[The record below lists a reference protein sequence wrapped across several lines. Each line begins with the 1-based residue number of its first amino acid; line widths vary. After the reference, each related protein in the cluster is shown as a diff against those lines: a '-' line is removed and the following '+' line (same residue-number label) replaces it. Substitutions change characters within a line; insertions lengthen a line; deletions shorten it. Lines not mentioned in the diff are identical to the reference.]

1 MDEVEGAL
9 EIDGDDG
16 VPLLLGHAHHE
27 TVLGDAGVVDKNV
40 DVAEVFVDF
49 LHDGF
54 RFGEVG
60 GIAGIGAAGDAYGFY
75 FFTRGF
81 ETGGHVVVEY
91 EVCECNVSAFAG
103 KLEGEGLADTAGGT
117 GD

>member
-1 MDEVEGAL
+1 MENRGVFESQIDIRSRLDEKLKSQAFEKLA
-9 EIDGDDG
+9 
-16 VPLLLGHAHHE
+16 
-27 TVLGDAGVVDKNV
+27 
-40 DVAEVFVDF
+40 
-49 LHDGF
+49 
-54 RFGEVG
+54 
-60 GIAGIGAAGDAYGFY
+60 AGIGAAGDAYGFY

-91 EVCECNVSAFAG
+91 EVGECNVSAFAG